1 MTDITP
7 GDNVQEQPHGT
18 NATRAET
25 EGVGAAN
32 SRRRSDGVS
41 HDARHQNDNRLR
53 DLRQKSESSPG
64 RQEKNVQN
72 SGNARCGERAAVR
85 DGAQRPSP
93 QRDRQEAPKAGRLPR
108 GVRGRQDANGSN
120 GRSASYRT
128 PAALTTMPYS
138 VEATLTTR
146 RNAKNGY
153 NANNAPEPKKRPD
166 GRVVRQPFNGEAHL
180 YEVIQVRLSRTQ
192 RLVEVN
198 TNGIRL
204 GANTPVLIRFHRNVL
219 MATTVG
225 CRYRRVAEIN
235 VLPFV
240 VRIANEEDLR
250 IDVENAAFEKRAYEL
265 ASEFAMAQNLQMKV
279 LSTDLSHDHKN
290 VTVNFASDV
299 RVDFRE
305 MVAYLASKLKMRV
318 EMFQLGLRNG
328 TGLICGLG
336 SCGQLLCCGRFLGQ
350 FDPVAVRQIRAQGM
364 ASNPKR
370 ISGVCGRLY
379 CCMSYEYCDY
389 TRDKRNLPKKGK
401 RVMTRWGIG
410 RVSDIDMI
418 REEIVITYD
427 NGEVQRMTTRDYVSV
442 TEDILADI
450 ESGKIEF
457 PIERARFYLNA
468 DPSAAY
474 ESKSS
479 FRMAGSSSLAP
490 QGQSKKVQAS
500 TRSSELNK
508 VAKKSAVAN
517 SHKPQQAERADKS
530 SASSQRSSSGE
541 GARNERLPKQSRR
554 AQSRERKPKVGIAPN
569 VTVEPDRSTMLVP
582 TPVVAAQSVPQRK
595 LSHGKS
601 NRSSSMGERAP
612 RKVKAR
618 QPSGEESASYHAP
631 HLPHS
636 SRRSPLST
644 SNHDANPDP
653 TPPNNTEGG

>member
-1 MTDITP
+1 MTDTTP
-7 GDNVQEQPHGT
+7 GDNVQEQQQGT
-18 NATRAET
+18 NATRPET
-25 EGVGAAN
+25 ESAVAAN
-32 SRRRSDGVS
+32 SRRRSDVVS
-41 HDARHQNDNRLR
+41 HDARRQNDNRSR
-53 DLRQKSESSPG
+53 DLRQKSESSAG
-64 RQEKNVQN
+64 RQERSIQN
-72 SGNARCGERAAVR
+72 SSNARCGESAAVR
-85 DGAQRPSP
+85 DSAQRPSP
-93 QRDRQEAPKAGRLPR
+93 HRDRQEAAKAGRLPR
-108 GVRGRQDANGSN
+108 SVRSRQDANGSN

-128 PAALTTMPYS
+128 PAALTTMSYS
-138 VEATLTTR
+138 VEATLASR

-166 GRVVRQPFNGEAHL
+166 GRVVRQPFNGEARL

-235 VLPFV
+235 VLAFV
-240 VRIANEEDLR
+240 VRVANEEDLR

-265 ASEFAMAQNLQMKV
+265 ASEFAIAQNLQMKV

-442 TEDILADI
+442 SEDILSDI

-474 ESKSS
+474 ESKPS

-500 TRSSELNK
+500 ARSSELNK
-508 VAKKSAVAN
+508 VAKKSSVAN
-517 SHKPQQAERADKS
+517 SPPPQQAERSEKP
-530 SASSQRSSSGE
+530 SASSQRSSGD
-541 GARNERLPKQSRR
+541 GARNDRLPKQSRR
-554 AQSRERKPKVGIAPN
+554 TQGREKKPKLGIAPN
-569 VTVEPDRSTMLVP
+569 VTVEPDRSAMLVP
-582 TPVVAAQSVPQRK
+582 TPVIPAQSVPHRK

-631 HLPHS
+631 NLPHS

-644 SNHDANPDP
+644 SNHDAHPEPN
-653 TPPNNTEGG
+653 PPNNTEGG

>member
-1 MTDITP
+1 MTDIKP
-7 GDNVQEQPHGT
+7 SDSAQEQ
-18 NATRAET
+18 
-25 EGVGAAN
+25 N
-32 SRRRSDGVS
+32 SEYSSEQCQNPVRNSNHQRRDERPCSRDRQDIAKGGRPPRCVRGKQ
-41 HDARHQNDNRLR
+41 DA
-53 DLRQKSESSPG
+53 
-64 RQEKNVQN
+64 N
-72 SGNARCGERAAVR
+72 SGN
-85 DGAQRPSP
+85 
-93 QRDRQEAPKAGRLPR
+93 GRT
-108 GVRGRQDANGSN
+108 SF
-120 GRSASYRT
+120 RT
-128 PAALTTMPYS
+128 PASLTTMPRS
-138 VEATLTTR
+138 VETSLNAR
-146 RNAKNGY
+146 RNAKNSY

-204 GANTPVLIRFHRNVL
+204 AANTPVLIRFHRNML

-235 VLPFV
+235 ALPFV
-240 VRIANEEDLR
+240 VRIANDDDQR
-250 IDVENAAFEKRAYEL
+250 IDIENAAFEKRAYEL
-265 ASEFAMAQNLQMKV
+265 ASEFAIAQNLQMKV

-350 FDPVAVRQIRAQGM
+350 FDPIAVRQIRAQGM

-389 TRDKRNLPKKGK
+389 ARDKRNLPKKGK

-427 NGEVQRMTTRDYVSV
+427 NGEVQRMTPRDYVPV
-442 TEDILADI
+442 TDDILADV
-450 ESGKIEF
+450 EAGKIEF
-457 PIERARFYLNA
+457 PIEHAHFYLNA

-474 ESKSS
+474 EPKSS
-479 FRMAGSSSLAP
+479 LRIAAQPPLRSPMAP
-490 QGQSKKVQAS
+490 QSPSKKVKIATRTGEINKAARKNAANLSPKTPLKSKQGERSDKQATQAQNQPANELARHERS
-500 TRSSELNK
+500 T
-508 VAKKSAVAN
+508 
-517 SHKPQQAERADKS
+517 
-530 SASSQRSSSGE
+530 
-541 GARNERLPKQSRR
+541 KQSRR
-554 AQSRERKPKVGIAPN
+554 SQRRDKKAKVGIVPN
-569 VTVEPDRSTMLVP
+569 VPVDATQPTMLVP
-582 TPVVAAQSVPQRK
+582 TPTVAAPATPEKPSVQPQTPPLVTQPSASAPTPPRK
-595 LSHGKS
+595 LSQGKP
-601 NRSSSMGERAP
+601 NRPSSIVERPP

-618 QPSGEESASYHAP
+618 QSMGDEIASYHAP
-631 HLPHS
+631 SLSHS
-636 SRRSPLST
+636 SRRLSPVAQ
-644 SNHDANPDP
+644 NHGANQGPR
-653 TPPNNTEGG
+653 PPHPEGE